1 MHQRMHRY
9 QQRNFF
15 IPGDANGMADDCSR
29 LWHLDDEELLAYFE
43 STYPQSK
50 PWRLC
55 RLNADTADAIHAA
68 LLCQRRPLPDT
79 VPAPPSCK
87 EGGRAQPATPGH
99 SWHLQASPAAHG
111 HRKRL
116 FETLGKRRTSW
127 VTASAASV
135 MPANTTPLCVPPAP
149 LVASHP
155 SSVWPATSVD
165 FMCGLVV
172 SS

>member
-1 MHQRMHRY
+1 MHQRSHRY

-15 IPGDANGMADDCSR
+15 IPGAANGMADDCSR
-29 LWHLDDEELLAYFE
+29 LWNLDDEELLAYFE

-135 MPANTTPLCVPPAP
+135 MPPSTTVGGC
-149 LVASHP
+149 HH
-155 SSVWPATSVD
+155 
-165 FMCGLVV
+165 
-172 SS
+172 

>member
-1 MHQRMHRY
+1 MSTTAPASYLLQLSSMHQRLHRY

-29 LWHLDDEELLAYFE
+29 LWHLDDQELLDYFE

-55 RLNADTADAIHAA
+55 RLNADTASAIHAA
-68 LLCQRRPLPDT
+68 LLCQRCPLPDT
-79 VPAPPSCK
+79 IPAPPSCE
-87 EGGRAQPATPGH
+87 EGGRAQPAKPGS

-116 FETLGKRRTSW
+116 FETLGKRRRSW

-135 MPANTTPLCVPPAP
+135 MPASTTIGGW
-149 LVASHP
+149 HH
-155 SSVWPATSVD
+155 
-165 FMCGLVV
+165 
-172 SS
+172 